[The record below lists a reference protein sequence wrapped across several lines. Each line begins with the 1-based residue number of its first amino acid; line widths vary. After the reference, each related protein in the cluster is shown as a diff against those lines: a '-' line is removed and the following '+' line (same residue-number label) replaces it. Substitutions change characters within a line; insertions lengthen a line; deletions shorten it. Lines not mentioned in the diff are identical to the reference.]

1 MNLEE
6 RANLVLRFAQVL
18 QENGESTDQVLV
30 EAERL
35 GGSLGVPTA
44 LLPRWGEIQMQSDGF
59 TAVRA
64 ANPTGVDMH
73 RVARARCAID
83 EIGSGRLAP
92 CAAVDAIRAIAKA
105 PPAPTWLFTL
115 AAAAGAAALAVIF
128 GVQHLTSVALIVISA
143 GLGALLRRG
152 VARYSANALL
162 QPFCAALLAGAI
174 GALAVQFNLSTTLR
188 LIAVC
193 PCMILVPGPHL
204 LNSAMDL
211 LAARVHLGASRLIYA
226 GLIILAISAGLLLG
240 LAVLGES
247 LPVDPP
253 GVPVPLGLD
262 VVAAGVAVAAYSV
275 FFSTPLRMLP
285 WPVAVGAVGHALR
298 WVTLTLI
305 GANVVV
311 GVFVASLFVGVMM
324 TPVAR
329 RFNLPFAAI
338 GFAAVV
344 SMMPGVYLFRMTS
357 GFVQL
362 ASGTDPTFT
371 LLSATIADA
380 LTATAIILAMGA
392 GLIVPKLAIDHVANT
407 RKHAPPGIR

>member
-247 LPVDPP
+247 LPVDP
-253 GVPVPLGLD
+253 
-262 VVAAGVAVAAYSV
+262 
-275 FFSTPLRMLP
+275 
-285 WPVAVGAVGHALR
+285 VGHALR

-371 LLSATIADA
+371 LLSATIADG
-380 LTATAIILAMGA
+380 LTSTAIILAMGA